1 MTSSLDSPLR
11 TPAATRELVASEL
24 PAPEPVAL
32 DSPTLSAES
41 RAQLP
46 PLFRLVV
53 VGMLVPVMFATV
65 DAWLLQ
71 RMQFAP
77 SSTLGIVATMT
88 VFVVQVGLLG
98 WLCGRWIENPWW
110 RWGLY
115 CWGWILVDLQLFAAA
130 TFADGANYWNHGRML
145 PGSLFAAQ
153 AGLAMVWGFL
163 GSSRWT
169 LRIPACTLLVFV
181 FAWLS
186 RGGYGMVR
194 EMVPLQLAA
203 LAALCGLLRLQRFR
217 LLPIARNPGHALDK
231 SLSTGLP
238 TMQFG
243 IRHVLIWT
251 TSLAVLLGMLRAL
264 ELLSLDSLRVFYRAG
279 FVSLVSLGLA
289 VAITFVV
296 AVWAALGGGP
306 AWLRLPLLGLV
317 LPVAGLAMA
326 ILFWNSERIR
336 WSPGTTFS
344 DLWKQPWMWQQFW
357 KDDVWLAVWVALA
370 GSLLFASLIILRTI
384 GYRLVRT
391 ARKSSAGR
399 AA

>member
-1 MTSSLDSPLR
+1 MSSSLESPFR
-11 TPAATRELVASEL
+11 QTAASPEPGASEL
-24 PAPEPVAL
+24 AAAIAAPARP
-32 DSPTLSAES
+32 AERPAS
-41 RAQLP
+41 IP
-46 PLFRLVV
+46 PLRRLVV
-53 VGMLVPVMFATV
+53 VGMLVPLLFSAV
-65 DAWLLQ
+65 DSWLLR
-71 RMQFAP
+71 RMQFEP
-77 SSTLGIVATMT
+77 SSTLLVAVTMS

-98 WLCGRWIENPWW
+98 WLCGRWIDHPWW

-115 CWGWILVDLQLFAAA
+115 VWGWVLVDLQVFAAA
-130 TFADGANYWNHGRML
+130 GLADGASYGSHGRML

-186 RGGYGMVR
+186 RSGYGMVR
-194 EMVPLQLAA
+194 EMVPVQLAA
-203 LAALCGLLRLQRFR
+203 LAALCGLLALQRFR
-217 LLPIARNPGHALDK
+217 LWPIAGAAATAPG
-231 SLSTGLP
+231 SPSSPGLP

-264 ELLSLDSLRVFYRAG
+264 ELLSLESLRMFYQEG
-279 FVSLVSLGLA
+279 FFSLASLGIA
-289 VAITFVV
+289 VAITFVA
-296 AVWAALGGGP
+296 AVWAALGAGP

-317 LPVAGLAMA
+317 LPAAGLAMA
-326 ILFWNSERIR
+326 VLFWNADRIR

-344 DLWKQPWMWQQFW
+344 DLWNQPWMWQQFW
-357 KDDVWLAVWVALA
+357 REDIWLAVWVALA

-391 ARKSSAGR
+391 ARPAPAR
-399 AA
+399 PTA